1 MWCHLGYAAEDPWCH
16 LWPLSASAYIRLEPQ
31 CTALSNAF
39 NICVVPPLAISVIR
53 KRERIQSFSETHAK
67 PASSSMAGIEVAGLV
82 LGGFSLV
89 ISAMEHYG
97 TMEKMSRTWWKL
109 KREHKRDLGRLRDC
123 ELMYRANIRT
133 LLAPLELDGTIDN
146 IQLETLLAD
155 LGDNGW
161 QDNDVDAVLVRRLG
175 ERKERYF
182 ENLREMN
189 STIVKLAKVSM
200 ALDKEFQRSLE
211 RGTQVSVSA
220 DILQDSV
227 AMY

>member
-1 MWCHLGYAAEDPWCH
+1 
-16 LWPLSASAYIRLEPQ
+16 
-31 CTALSNAF
+31 
-39 NICVVPPLAISVIR
+39 
-53 KRERIQSFSETHAK
+53 
-67 PASSSMAGIEVAGLV
+67 MAGIEVAGLV

-146 IQLETLLAD
+146 LQLETLLAD

-161 QDNDVDAVLVRRLG
+161 QDDDVDAVLVRRLG

-189 STIVKLAKVSM
+189 SAIVKLAKVSM
-200 ALDKEFQRSLE
+200 ALDKEFQKSLE
-211 RGTQVSVSA
+211 RGTQNDKWREEFASNVVEPLRNLCKNA
-220 DILQDSV
+220 GLDIDWRSD
-227 AMY
+227 